1 MAKKRQQNYLMMQ
14 KSQLMTEITLKN
26 QKKQEKR
33 LKGVKNS
40 AKTQAFNRKRQNII

>member
-14 KSQLMTEITLKN
+14 KSQLMTEIILKN
-26 QKKQEKR
+26 KENLEKQ